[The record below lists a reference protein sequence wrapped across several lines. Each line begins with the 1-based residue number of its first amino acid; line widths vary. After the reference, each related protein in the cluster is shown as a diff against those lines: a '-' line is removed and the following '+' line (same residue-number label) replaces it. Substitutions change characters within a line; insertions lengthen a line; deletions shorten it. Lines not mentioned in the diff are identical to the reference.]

1 MLYLLVPLISDFA
14 GTIILLLLTTLSYRA
29 YKLTGYKVFLAFFL
43 GFSLLASSS
52 FVNFLTLLLVMGRI
66 VSKPFSVIA
75 VASSNMLSLIVEIVA
90 YSWIAM
96 AYFEVHKRSKEAV
109 LTVFPLFM
117 MLGNLVELLLLS
129 FITIQSIG
137 VYFDSRKKSALI
149 VTVSFS
155 LLLFSQILRLMQLSL
170 GRRHPYTP
178 PLFILSKVLYFAALL
193 CLLALVLEVVR
204 TDEKEKI

>member
-1 MLYLLVPLISDFA
+1 MLYLIVPLVSDFA
-14 GTIILLLLTTLSYRA
+14 GTVILLLITVLSYKA

-52 FVNFLTLLLVMGRI
+52 FVNFLTLLLVMGRL

-117 MLGNLVELLLLS
+117 MLGS
-129 FITIQSIG
+129 YHQT
-137 VYFDSRKKSALI
+137 
-149 VTVSFS
+149 
-155 LLLFSQILRLMQLSL
+155 
-170 GRRHPYTP
+170 
-178 PLFILSKVLYFAALL
+178 
-193 CLLALVLEVVR
+193 
-204 TDEKEKI
+204 